1 MQTNFR
7 LGVVGQHFKFIFMT
21 KVIAYYLP
29 QFHEIPEN
37 DQWWGK
43 GFTEW
48 TNVRNAQPLFEG
60 HDQPRV
66 PLNNRYYRLDD
77 VDTLRWQAELLNK
90 YNVDGLCFYHYWFN
104 GKLLLEKPLE
114 LLLNNPDI
122 AMPFCLAWAN
132 QEWTRAWDDGGDR
145 EIIMPQEYGGKIEW
159 EAHFQYLLKAF
170 RDGRYIK
177 VDNSPVILIYMATDI
192 PNLAEMLAYWRQRAV
207 ESSFAGLHLVSMN
220 TSYALYQGSEF
231 DKHVDFEP
239 TYTIKHGLNSG
250 YRVLLKIR
258 KSLAMVFNRLFG
270 FRFFETIFNYDC
282 LWASI
287 LKRKLRYSVYPG
299 AFVDWDNT
307 PRKNKR
313 GLLLKNQSPR
323 KFSRYFAEQYQRAKN
338 SGSDFI
344 FVNAW
349 NEWAEGT
356 YLEPD
361 EKYQYVYLEAVRDA
375 KLKNEN

>member
-1 MQTNFR
+1 
-7 LGVVGQHFKFIFMT
+7 MT

-66 PLNNRYYRLDD
+66 PLNNNYYKLDD

-114 LLLNNPDI
+114 LLLNSPDI

-145 EIIMPQEYGGKIEW
+145 EVIMPQEYGGKIEW

-170 RDGRYIK
+170 RDERYIK
-177 VDNSPVILIYMATDI
+177 VDNSPMILIYMATDI
-192 PNLAEMLAYWRQRAV
+192 PNLGEMLVYWRKRAV
-207 ESSFAGLHLVSMN
+207 ESGFAGLHLVSMN

-239 TYTIKHGLNSG
+239 TYTIRHGLSSG
-250 YRVLLKIR
+250 YRILLKIR
-258 KSLAMVFNRLFG
+258 KSFAMVFNRLFG

-287 LKRKLRYSVYPG
+287 LKRKLRTSVYPG

-313 GLLLKNQSPR
+313 GLVLRNQSLE
-323 KFSRYFAEQYQRAKN
+323 KFRRYFAKQYIRAKN
-338 SGSDFI
+338 SGTDFI

-361 EKYQYVYLEAVRDA
+361 EKYHYSYLEAVRDA
-375 KLKNEN
+375 KLKQIK